1 MKVNPDNRKDNVE
14 KIQKNINHTIH
25 NMELAEEMI
34 EKTSD
39 EKMKQALKDK
49 NKRRRTALAGMRR
62 EIKDEAE
69 YQSEL

>member
-34 EKTSD
+34 DKTSD

-49 NKRRRTALAGMRR
+49 NKRRRASLAGMRR
-62 EIKDEAE
+62 EIKDEVE